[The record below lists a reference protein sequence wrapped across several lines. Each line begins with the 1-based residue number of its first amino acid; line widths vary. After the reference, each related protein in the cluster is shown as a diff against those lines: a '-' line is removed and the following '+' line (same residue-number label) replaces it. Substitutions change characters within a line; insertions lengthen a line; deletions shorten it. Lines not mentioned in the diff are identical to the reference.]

1 MLESALQ
8 RSSYQ
13 AEDHSL
19 RIAIVS
25 DIHAN
30 LAAFRSVLAH
40 AEAGGSL
47 DALWCLGDTVGY
59 GPQPNECIDTLR
71 SYKNVTIAGN
81 HDLASCGK
89 MPTDDFNEAAA
100 TAAKWTESELSDS
113 SHDYLTELP
122 MVIEEG
128 DFTLV
133 HGSLR
138 WPEWEYLLSSEQAQ
152 AQFELQKT
160 RFSLVGHTHLPAVC
174 REDVAMPSA
183 PRTAEEGVRV
193 ELTEERMI
201 INPGGVGQ
209 PRDGDPRASYALYDS
224 KAATITFA
232 RVEYDIP
239 ETQAAMQQAGLPLW
253 LIERL
258 AYGK

>member
-1 MLESALQ
+1 M
-8 RSSYQ
+8 
-13 AEDHSL
+13 

-30 LAAFRSVLAH
+30 LAAFRSVLAD

-59 GPQPNECIDTLR
+59 GPQPNECIQTLR

-113 SHDYLTELP
+113 SRDYLMDLP
-122 MVIEEG
+122 MVVEEG

-138 WPEWEYLLSSEQAQ
+138 WPEWEYLPSSEQAQ

-160 RFSLVGHTHLPAVC
+160 RVSLVGHTHLSAVC